1 MAHLVVAA
9 LQLPTLGMNA
19 TRLEF
24 YLKQAK
30 QRNADVILLGEYV
43 LNHFFKEFAT
53 MSANMVK
60 EQTRKHTELLKN
72 LAIKYDIVFVA
83 PIIVMKKDGYHKTI
97 VRITPK
103 IIRYYEQQILLPYA
117 HWNEKKFFENPVKPL
132 RDPMTFN
139 IKGFKVMVMGGFE
152 LHFDHF
158 WQRVTEKKVDL
169 VLLPTASTFGSHNR
183 WREIIKTKAFLHGC
197 YILRANRLGE
207 YSDSEVKWKFY
218 GDTMLVSPG
227 GEVEM
232 MLEDK
237 ESMLIEVI
245 EKQEVTDHRKAWGFE
260 RELKLREDLNDLPSE
275 KAKH

>member
-1 MAHLVVAA
+1 MVQLVVAA

-19 TRLEF
+19 TRLEY

-30 QRNADVILLGEYV
+30 QRDADVMLLGEYV

-53 MSANMVK
+53 MSPNMVK

-72 LAIKYDIVFVA
+72 LSLKYDIVFIA
-83 PIIVMKKDGYHKTI
+83 PIIVTKKDGYHKTI
-97 VRITPK
+97 MKITPK
-103 IIRYYEQQILLPYA
+103 NTRYYEQQILLPYP
-117 HWNEKKFFENPVKPL
+117 HWNEKKFFANKIEPL
-132 RDPMTFN
+132 KDPMIFN
-139 IKGFKVMVMGGFE
+139 IKGFKVLVMAGFE
-152 LHFDHF
+152 LHFDPF
-158 WQRVTEKKVDL
+158 WQSVTEKKIDL

-207 YSDSEVKWKFY
+207 YSDDDVKWKFY
-218 GDTMLVSPG
+218 GDTMLVSPE

-245 EKQEVTDHRKAWGFE
+245 DKREVLEHRKTWGFE
-260 RELKLREDLNDLPSE
+260 KELKLRIDKKDLV
-275 KAKH
+275 

>member
-1 MAHLVVAA
+1 MAQLVVAA

-30 QRNADVILLGEYV
+30 QRNAEVMLLGEYV

-53 MSANMVK
+53 MSPNMVK

-72 LAIKYDIVFVA
+72 LAEKYDIVFVA
-83 PIIVMKKDGYHKTI
+83 PIIVTKKDGYHKTI
-97 VRITPK
+97 VKITPK
-103 IIRYYEQQILLPYA
+103 TTRYYEQQILLPYA
-117 HWNEKKFFENPVKPL
+117 HWNEKKFFANPITSLK
-132 RDPMTFN
+132 DPMTFN
-139 IKGFKVMVMGGFE
+139 IKGFKVK

-158 WQRVTEKKVDL
+158 WQRATEKKIDL

-207 YSDSEVKWKFY
+207 YSDNEVKWKFY
-218 GDTMLVSPG
+218 GDTMLVSPE
-227 GEVEM
+227 GEIEM

-237 ESMLIEVI
+237 ESMLVEVI
-245 EKQEVTDHRKAWGFE
+245 DRRDVLEHRKAWAFE
-260 RELKLREDLNDLPSE
+260 KELQLRME
-275 KAKH
+275 

>member
-1 MAHLVVAA
+1 MSQLVVAA

-19 TRLEF
+19 TRLEY

-30 QRNADVILLGEYV
+30 QRDADVMLLGEYV

-53 MSANMVK
+53 MSPNMVK

-72 LAIKYDIVFVA
+72 LAQKYKITFIA
-83 PIIVMKKDGYHKTI
+83 PIIITKKDGYHKTI
-97 VRITPK
+97 VK
-103 IIRYYEQQILLPYA
+103 ISAKTTKYYEQQILLPYA
-117 HWNEKKFFENPVKPL
+117 HWNEKKFFANKVAPL
-132 RDPMTFN
+132 KDAMTFT
-139 IKGFKVMVMGGFE
+139 IKGFKVMVMAGFE
-152 LHFDHF
+152 LHFDPF
-158 WQRVTEKKVDL
+158 WQKVTEKKVDL

-207 YSDSEVKWKFY
+207 YSDDEVKWKFY
-218 GDTMLVSPG
+218 GDTMLVNPE

-237 ESMLIEVI
+237 ESMLVEVI
-245 EKQEVTDHRKAWGFE
+245 DRSEILEHRKSWGFE
-260 RELKLREDLNDLPSE
+260 KELKMREDIS
-275 KAKH
+275 